1 MKLAGMTNLQ
11 RQALLDLALLAMY
24 SDAHLASAEDE
35 RLQRLLTELGL
46 ASESERDYELDTAI
60 ARIRRES
67 EGADHRRSLITRM
80 AHQFPTDEE
89 KQQVCATLEELL
101 KSDENVAPAE
111 NQFLANV
118 RQAMGL

>member
-1 MKLAGMTNLQ
+1 MKSSQMTNLQ

-46 ASESERDYELDTAI
+46 DSESEREYELDTAI

-67 EGADHRRSLITRM
+67 ESVDHRRNLVARM

-89 KQQVCATLEELL
+89 KQQVLAALEDFLT
-101 KSDENVAPAE
+101 SDQNVAPAE
-111 NQFLANV
+111 KQFLAEV
-118 RQAMGL
+118 RRAMSL